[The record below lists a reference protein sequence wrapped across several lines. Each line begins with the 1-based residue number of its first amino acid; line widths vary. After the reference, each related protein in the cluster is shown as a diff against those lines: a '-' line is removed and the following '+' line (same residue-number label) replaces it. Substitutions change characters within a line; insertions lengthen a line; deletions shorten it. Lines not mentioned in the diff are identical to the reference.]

1 MSRRK
6 RHKLPANGTIA
17 TPAKASVSTLPVP
30 TSKTLAEQIY
40 ARLEQAGV
48 IQPNLLPDT
57 DNQAKPT
64 IPLGDRHIPTL
75 HEVIQRERIRGEA
88 AQQFY
93 LQRVGETKKPWFQNP
108 RQEFQYSEFVLV
120 TVEMAREA
128 LNFNPD
134 NSRTKIREE
143 HARAL
148 SRDIAS
154 NRYLPT
160 SESVAFDVR
169 GLLQDGQ
176 HRLYAIILAGVPCL
190 IYCTWNV
197 AVESKFVID
206 SGLKRG
212 TADKLRPIATTKINS
227 KTSAVCRACV
237 SGVRPRTRLTDGE
250 IAEFLLVHE
259 DTLAWVH
266 HQLPAA
272 RADIQAV
279 IVKGALWYGREA
291 VQGFCEKF
299 RNLVFPSE
307 KDPVGLLYKWLDR
320 SRSQGAQI
328 GPLSVYKKALSALE
342 HYIDG
347 KEVRALYEREVDIF
361 EWGEGYC
368 VPPRFPN
375 Q

>member
-1 MSRRK
+1 
-6 RHKLPANGTIA
+6 
-17 TPAKASVSTLPVP
+17 
-30 TSKTLAEQIY
+30 
-40 ARLEQAGV
+40 
-48 IQPNLLPDT
+48 
-57 DNQAKPT
+57 
-64 IPLGDRHIPTL
+64 
-75 HEVIQRERIRGEA
+75 
-88 AQQFY
+88 
-93 LQRVGETKKPWFQNP
+93 
-108 RQEFQYSEFVLV
+108 
-120 TVEMAREA
+120 
-128 LNFNPD
+128 
-134 NSRTKIREE
+134 
-143 HARAL
+143 
-148 SRDIAS
+148 
-154 NRYLPT
+154 
-160 SESVAFDVR
+160 
-169 GLLQDGQ
+169 
-176 HRLYAIILAGVPCL
+176 
-190 IYCTWNV
+190 
-197 AVESKFVID
+197 
-206 SGLKRG
+206 
-212 TADKLRPIATTKINS
+212 
-227 KTSAVCRACV
+227 
-237 SGVRPRTRLTDGE
+237 LTDGE

-307 KDPVGLLYKWLDR
+307 RDPVGLLYKWLDR

-328 GPLSVYKKALSALE
+328 GPLSVYKKTLSALE